1 MTNAAPLLEKKLHP
15 TVICRGYYQALDA
28 ALKICDKFALTVD
41 PTDPQVIKN
50 LVKSS
55 FGTKISSRF
64 GERMVEMAIQA
75 TETVLIKKAG
85 KYEIDL
91 KRYAKVEKIPGGDL
105 EDCKVLKGVMFNKDI
120 THSKMRRTIKNP
132 RILLLDCPL
141 EYKKAES
148 TMNVEITQEE
158 DWEAMLRQEEEYIR
172 NMCKQIIAH
181 KPDLVITEKG
191 LSGSFIHDDHRV
203 LGLRHEVHLICALC
217 QRVNSYAHVS
227 I

>member
-41 PTDPQVIKN
+41 PSNPDVIKN

-64 GERMVEMAIQA
+64 GERMVEMAIEA
-75 TETVLIKKAG
+75 TKTVLIKKGG

-105 EDCKVLKGVMFNKDI
+105 ADCKVLKGVMFNKDVV
-120 THSKMRRTIKNP
+120 HPKMARKIEKP
-132 RILLLDCPL
+132 RVGELMTLIILLNQYP
-141 EYKKAES
+141 S
-148 TMNVEITQEE
+148 V
-158 DWEAMLRQEEEYIR
+158 
-172 NMCKQIIAH
+172 
-181 KPDLVITEKG
+181 
-191 LSGSFIHDDHRV
+191 S
-203 LGLRHEVHLICALC
+203 LILTT
-217 QRVNSYAHVS
+217 RPRLL
-227 I
+227 